1 MSWLSKWWRSGG
13 REVVRDGLLDAA
25 SDKVKKEIL
34 LRLRLLL
41 SVLDS
46 LNTAEIR
53 EELVRAIEYVE
64 GM

>member
-25 SDKVKKEIL
+25 SDEVKKGIL
-34 LRLRLLL
+34 VRLRLLL
-41 SVLDS
+41 SILDS

-53 EELVRAIEYVE
+53 QELIRAIEYVE